1 MKVPL
6 LNLKLQYAQIKDEIK
21 SSINEVLE
29 SQQFIFGPQV
39 ESFEKEIAHY
49 TQADHAIGVSSGT
62 DALLISLMT
71 LKIGKGDMVIT
82 SPFSFFSTASSIS
95 RVGATPIFIDIDPLT
110 YNISP
115 RKINEAI
122 SCLKEDQIKR
132 VKAIM
137 PVHLY
142 GQCADMDSIVKIANK
157 YNLKIIEDAAQALG
171 AKYQNKDS
179 AELFHHAG
187 SRSDFGC
194 FSFFPTKNLGGYGE
208 GGMVVTGRKLLA
220 DKVQSL
226 RHHGCRSQQE
236 QYYYDDIIGIN
247 GRFDALQAA
256 VLKVKLKH
264 LDQWTTKRRLNA
276 DNYNKLFK
284 ETGLVSDIDDHKL
297 EGSSIGLPYVEDGN
311 YHVFNQ
317 YVIRARER
325 DKLKEFFNQHG
336 IGSGIYYPLP
346 IHLQQCYL
354 ELGYKEGSFKEAERA
369 ASEVLALPVYPELTG
384 KQQELVVTTTEQF
397 YKKK

>member
-1 MKVPL
+1 
-6 LNLKLQYAQIKDEIK
+6 
-21 SSINEVLE
+21 
-29 SQQFIFGPQV
+29 
-39 ESFEKEIAHY
+39 
-49 TQADHAIGVSSGT
+49 
-62 DALLISLMT
+62 
-71 LKIGKGDMVIT
+71 
-82 SPFSFFSTASSIS
+82 
-95 RVGATPIFIDIDPLT
+95 
-110 YNISP
+110 
-115 RKINEAI
+115 
-122 SCLKEDQIKR
+122 
-132 VKAIM
+132 
-137 PVHLY
+137 
-142 GQCADMDSIVKIANK
+142 
-157 YNLKIIEDAAQALG
+157 
-171 AKYQNKDS
+171 
-179 AELFHHAG
+179 
-187 SRSDFGC
+187 
-194 FSFFPTKNLGGYGE
+194 
-208 GGMVVTGRKLLA
+208 
-220 DKVQSL
+220 
-226 RHHGCRSQQE
+226 
-236 QYYYDDIIGIN
+236 IGIN